1 MKKEKR
7 RYRLFALL
15 TAGMMLTCTSMA
27 AEPTYCIG
35 RYLVRG
41 QMPLQIQERSF
52 QFYWGDIQTWRESS
66 AAYERRLH
74 QVHRQAVAAG
84 MLIKPPVRFGANKGM
99 LMVTHEEG
107 ERPFDPNASLVVAYV
122 HHSGITFEFKKRT
135 VNRLLQVAELRAKEI
150 LESAYG
156 VSAQSLPLKSAMS
169 GFCVTDGLLT
179 LVPLKGW
186 HESALIDGSFIRN
199 GFAYRFLL
207 SISSVTDDKEA
218 ADLEYRRQL
227 LLKATAGEQAFLR
240 EAQPARSAATHEGVV
255 RILNVL
261 RDDGK
266 SFPVYEWRAPRSM
279 GGSQN
284 GLALYLYIW
293 PADMKDGGKAGEYL
307 VKAARAQ
314 ERTDPL
320 LLDIRLA
327 GGGETIQPVRTATP
341 QVEESMMPYVVRFH
355 DRQTSAPLPGR
366 LYRLHYNGKQVY
378 EGRTDKN
385 GLTYTQNV
393 GYFETWDVVVPPVE
407 PSKE

>member
-1 MKKEKR
+1 MKKEER
-7 RYRLFALL
+7 RYRLMFALL
-15 TAGMMLTCTSMA
+15 AAGVMLTCTSMA

-35 RYLVRG
+35 RYLVKG

-66 AAYERRLH
+66 EAYERRLL
-74 QVHRQAVAAG
+74 QVRKKAVATG

-150 LESAYG
+150 LESARG
-156 VSAQSLPLKSAMS
+156 VTAQSLSDTSAMN
-169 GFCVTDGLLT
+169 GFCVADGLLT

-227 LLKATAGEQAFLR
+227 LLKATAGEQALLR
-240 EAQPARSAATHEGVV
+240 EAQSARSSATPEGVV
-255 RILNVL
+255 QILNVV

-266 SFPVYEWRAPRSM
+266 TFPAYEWRAPRSM
-279 GGSQN
+279 GSQN

-293 PADMKDGGKAGEYL
+293 PADIKDGGKGGEYL

-314 ERTDPL
+314 KQTGPL
-320 LLDIRLA
+320 LLDIRSA
-327 GGGETIQPVRTATP
+327 GGGGTAQRVPAATP

-355 DRQTSAPLPGR
+355 DRQTMAPLPGR

-385 GLTYTQNV
+385 GLTFTQNV
-393 GYFETWDVVVPPVE
+393 GYFEAWDVVVPPE
-407 PSKE
+407 E